1 MALMPKRV
9 KYRKT
14 QRGKLKG
21 NALRGN
27 QVAYGEYGL
36 QSLEHGYIEGKV
48 IEAARVAANRYISG
62 QGRLWIRIFPHKSF
76 TSTPAET
83 RLGTGKG
90 EPNFYAAAVK
100 PGTILYEVGG
110 IPEEAA
116 KTALVRSA
124 RKLPV
129 KCRFVARRTKI

>member
-1 MALMPKRV
+1 MPLMPKRV

-14 QRGKLKG
+14 QRGS
-21 NALRGN
+21 LRGN
-27 QVAYGEYGL
+27 AHRGNTVVYGEFGL
-36 QSLEHGYIEGKV
+36 QSLDTGFIEGKV
-48 IEAARVAANRYISG
+48 IEAGRVAANRYISG

-76 TSTPAET
+76 TATPAET

-110 IPEEAA
+110 VPEDIA
-116 KTALVRSA
+116 KSALMRCA
-124 RKLPV
+124 RKLPIR
-129 KCRFVARRTKI
+129 CRFVSRRTKI

>member
-14 QRGKLKG
+14 QRGKLRG
-21 NALRGN
+21 NAQRGN
-27 QVAYGEYGL
+27 RVVFGEYGL
-36 QSLEHGYIEGKV
+36 QSLELGYLEGKV
-48 IEAARVAANRYISG
+48 LEAGRVAANRVVGG
-62 QGRLWIRIFPHKSF
+62 QGRIWIRVFPHKSF
-76 TSTPAET
+76 TATAAET

-100 PGTILYEVGG
+100 PGTVIYEIGG
-110 IPEEAA
+110 VPESAA
-116 KTALVRSA
+116 KLALLRTA

-129 KCRFVARRTKI
+129 KCRFVTRRAKI